1 MDADTVQTISPWIL
15 ALATG
20 MAYVGLAFAVY
31 LTFRILDFP
40 DLTVNGSLSLG
51 AVVSTALITVQHW
64 NPWLALLAAVLGGM
78 GAGLITGFLHTTLRI
93 NGLLASILVTLG
105 FYSINLRL
113 LGGRSNTG
121 LTDQP
126 TVFNGIQPGNAG
138 VPGVGNLLEALGPLG
153 GNRSFQ
159 YFLLMVVLIA
169 VLMGL
174 AYWWLNSEQ
183 GLALRATGDNP
194 QMIRALGVSTDWMKL
209 IGLAVANGAAG
220 LTGALLTQSIGFYDI
235 SLGSD
240 AIIIGLAGVIL
251 GEAVLHSSRIHW
263 ALTGLVLGSLIYQLA
278 RTAVLSQQIVDV
290 QPTDL
295 QVATAL
301 LVVGALSLPLLRGQL
316 RLRGAQP
323 TPEGRTP

>member
-1 MDADTVQTISPWIL
+1 MDEATVQAISPWIG

-20 MAYVGLAFAVY
+20 LAYVGLAFAVY

-40 DLTVNGSLSLG
+40 DLTVNGSVSLG
-51 AVVSTALITVQHW
+51 AVLSAGLIIVQHW
-64 NPWLALLAAVLGGM
+64 NPWLALLAATLGGM
-78 GAGLITGFLHTTLRI
+78 GAGLITGFLHTALRI

-113 LGGRSNTG
+113 LGARSNVG
-121 LTDQP
+121 LIDEP
-126 TVFNGIQPGNAG
+126 TVFDGLRPGPDGAPILRDLMG
-138 VPGVGNLLEALGPLG
+138 ALGALG
-153 GNRSFQ
+153 DNRYFQ
-159 YFLLMVVLIA
+159 YLLLLMVLVA

-194 QMIRALGVSTDWMKL
+194 QMIRALGVSTDTMKL
-209 IGLAVANGAAG
+209 IGLALANGAAG
-220 LTGALLTQSIGFYDI
+220 LTGGLLTQTFGFYDI
-235 SLGSD
+235 SLGGD
-240 AIIIGLAGVIL
+240 AIIVGLAGVIL
-251 GEAVLHSSRIHW
+251 GEAILRSPRIHW
-263 ALTGLVLGSLIYQLA
+263 ALIGLVFGSLLYQLA
-278 RTAVLSQQIVDV
+278 RTAVLSQQMIDV

-301 LVVGALSLPLLRGQL
+301 LVIGALALPLLRGQV

-323 TPEGRTP
+323 TPPGQTP

>member
-1 MDADTVQTISPWIL
+1 MDAETVQAISPWIL

-40 DLTVNGSLSLG
+40 DLTVNGSVSVG
-51 AVVSTALITVQHW
+51 AVLSAALISVQHW
-64 NPWLALLAAVLGGM
+64 NPWAALLVATLGGM
-78 GAGLITGFLHTTLRI
+78 GAGLITGFLHTALRI

-113 LGGRSNTG
+113 LGGRSNVG
-121 LTDQP
+121 LTDLP
-126 TVFNGIQPGNAG
+126 TVFDGIHPNQAG
-138 VPGVGNLLEALGPLG
+138 VPGVRDLLGALGPLG

-159 YFLLMVVLIA
+159 YFLLLVVVIA
-169 VLMGL
+169 ILMGL

-183 GLALRATGDNP
+183 GLALRATGDNA
-194 QMIRALGVSTDWMKL
+194 QMIRSLGVSTDRMKL
-209 IGLAVANGAAG
+209 IGLGVANGAAG
-220 LTGALLTQSIGFYDI
+220 LTGGLLTQSIGFYDI

-240 AIIIGLAGVIL
+240 AIIIGLAGMIL
-251 GEAVLHSSRIHW
+251 GEAVLRSSRIHW
-263 ALTGLVLGSLIYQLA
+263 ALLGLVLGSLVYQLA
-278 RTAVLSQQIVDV
+278 RTAVLSQQVVDV

-301 LVVGALSLPLLRGQL
+301 LVVGALALPLLRGQI

-323 TPEGRTP
+323 TAPGRTP